1 MAWTCTY
8 GAQGVELCF
17 ADRCDGDDVLDAHEA
32 IYRHRY
38 EQGLHYIFADFAKVE
53 YLDLSLADLLRIA
66 EHDRQY
72 LLRNPPHLLV
82 MVAPQAPVLGILRTY
97 ESYMAGSPLRT
108 SISNTR
114 NEALAWLRAE
124 MLEPMYA

>member
-1 MAWTCTY
+1 MPWTCTH
-8 GAQGVELCF
+8 GAQGVELHF
-17 ADRCDGDDVLDAHEA
+17 SDRCCGEDLLDAHEA

-38 EQGLHYIFADFAKVE
+38 EQGLHYIIADFARVE

-82 MVAPQAPVLGILRTY
+82 MIAPQAPVMGLLRTY
-97 ESYMAGSPLRT
+97 EQYMQGSTLRT
-108 SISNTR
+108 YISSTR
-114 NEALAWLRAE
+114 QEALAWLRVE

>member
-1 MAWTCTY
+1 MPWTCTY
-8 GAQGVELCF
+8 GAQGVELHF
-17 ADRCDGDDVLDAHEA
+17 SERCDGEEMLDAHEA

-38 EQGLHYIFADFAKVE
+38 EQGLHYIIADFARVE
-53 YLDLSLADLLRIA
+53 YLDVSLADLLRIA

-82 MVAPQAPVLGILRTY
+82 MIAPQAPVLGLLRSY
-97 ESYMAGSPLRT
+97 ESYMAGSSLRT

-114 NEALAWLRAE
+114 AEGLAWLRAE